1 MRKVSNSAREL
12 RFRVGRPE
20 TSQGATIYPL
30 ATVAAG
36 SRRLSTVRLTG
47 SDRPRKR
54 HTRLC
59 SLFSWRRTG
68 PDRESQASGDVRRT
82 GLILAGQPPKHGE
95 GPLDVSPHRSLRGLC
110 VAFEDRRQDEFMIR
124 VAQR

>member
-1 MRKVSNSAREL
+1 MRQLFNSSREL
-12 RFRVGRPE
+12 RFSGGRPG
-20 TSQGATIYPL
+20 TSQEGGIYPL

-47 SDRPRKR
+47 SDRSRKR
-54 HTRLC
+54 HPAW
-59 SLFSWRRTG
+59 FIVQTG
-68 PDRESQASGDVRRT
+68 PDRKSQASGDVRRT

-95 GPLDVSPHRSLRGLC
+95 GPLYVSPHRSLRGLC
-110 VAFEDRRQDEFMIR
+110 VALEDRRQDEFMIR